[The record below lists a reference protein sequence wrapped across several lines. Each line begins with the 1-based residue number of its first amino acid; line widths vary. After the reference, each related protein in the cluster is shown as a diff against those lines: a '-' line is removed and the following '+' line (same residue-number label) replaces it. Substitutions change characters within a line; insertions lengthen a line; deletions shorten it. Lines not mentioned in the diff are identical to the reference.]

1 MVVVQ
6 TDVLRV
12 TILAAAAGGV
22 GATGC
27 SSDTLV
33 VVAVVSRVAVVV
45 DGTSRCIRDDA
56 DVV

>member
-22 GATGC
+22 GATGR

-45 DGTSRCIRDDA
+45 DGAGRCTRDDA
-56 DVV
+56 DIV